1 MIHDEEPLKM
11 IHIHKHFR
19 GEIKQIDEFRV
30 ITSGVVS
37 LLVENSIEINEL
49 PIGVWTQAYKESVLE
64 DFFYGSEKDK
74 GKEKFTPLITVLF
87 VVQMTTEQFSYRKKQ
102 GYHKYFKLQSA
113 EQQQILEQQ
122 KKRIKT
128 FKIKNIKTI
137 MD

>member
-1 MIHDEEPLKM
+1 
-11 IHIHKHFR
+11 
-19 GEIKQIDEFRV
+19 
-30 ITSGVVS
+30 
-37 LLVENSIEINEL
+37 
-49 PIGVWTQAYKESVLE
+49 
-64 DFFYGSEKDK
+64 
-74 GKEKFTPLITVLF
+74 
-87 VVQMTTEQFSYRKKQ
+87 MTTEQFSYRKKQ